1 MSLVDKRYAEAFLQI
16 SVEHNLVKDHLDWLR
31 KLYYVFR
38 DNREFRDALNNPK
51 LEAKQKQEI
60 ASAVLE
66 DEIPALMLNFLKV
79 LIESGR
85 MSNFPTIAKQYRG
98 LAYKHEKIQIVR
110 IRSAFALEHD
120 QIKAVGEKYRKLFD
134 ATAVLTEFEVDHKLL
149 GGIVVQVGDT
159 VYDHS
164 IAGRLNSLKKT
175 LSRGEIYEA

>member
-16 SVEHNLVKDHLDWLR
+16 SVEQNQVSEHLIFLR
-31 KLYYVFR
+31 KLYYLMR
-38 DNREFRDALNNPK
+38 DNKEFRDTLNNPK
-51 LEAKQKQEI
+51 LEIKQKQEI
-60 ASAVLE
+60 ANAVLE
-66 DEIPALMLNFLKV
+66 ESLPALVLNFLKV

-85 MSNFPTIAKQYRG
+85 ISRFSYIAKQYRG

-110 IRSAFALEHD
+110 IHSAFHLEKD
-120 QIKAVGEKYRKLFD
+120 QISAIGEKYRKIVD
-134 ATAVLTEFEVDHKLL
+134 ASSVITEFELEPKLL

-175 LSRGEIYEA
+175 LNWGEIYEA